1 MLTDPQTLTVNA
13 VAKNC
18 PRIREQNG
26 SSTYRLRTSTDELL
40 LTISNATG
48 KITGGVEGDSHVVK
62 VSYTVFATATVP
74 EYVMHTWLVI
84 QNGKGMDLTTV
95 KNHVLALC
103 AYLTGATIDKL
114 LGGES

>member
-26 SSTYRLRTSTDELL
+26 SSTYRLRTTTDELVL
-40 LTISNATG
+40 NISHASG
-48 KITGGVEGDSHVVK
+48 KITGGVDGESHVAK

-74 EYVMHTWLVI
+74 ETVLHTWVVI
-84 QNGKGMDLTTV
+84 HNGKGMDLTVV
-95 KNHVLALC
+95 KNHVLAL
-103 AYLTGATIDKL
+103 AGYLTGATIDKL